1 MLIPRNK
8 KNPTN
13 NANNIRTNLLIYVH
27 NELIS
32 NQNNNI
38 LINSKHT
45 DTYCKKF
52 ENYVIVERDT
62 ITSSEKEYK
71 ILKERDELPL
81 FLVKLNL
88 NENIPVIL
96 KTKKIKLTKNPNK
109 NHSLDSCELYKNKDK
124 KQFENN
130 IRYLRTFSHLLK
142 SNTPLFKKQDSINKY
157 KSTIKRRKKYC
168 QKDSCSKLKFLL
180 NIDKE
185 ENQIKFQKVR
195 SDKNYI
201 NKYKSDTNIMLLK
214 AIQEN
219 RNFLTKTSYRREDIM
234 N

>member
-1 MLIPRNK
+1 
-8 KNPTN
+8 
-13 NANNIRTNLLIYVH
+13 
-27 NELIS
+27 
-32 NQNNNI
+32 
-38 LINSKHT
+38 
-45 DTYCKKF
+45 
-52 ENYVIVERDT
+52 
-62 ITSSEKEYK
+62 
-71 ILKERDELPL
+71 
-81 FLVKLNL
+81 L

-124 KQFENN
+124 KKFENN

-142 SNTPLFKKQDSINKY
+142 SNIPLFKKQDSINKY

-185 ENQIKFQKVR
+185 ENQIKFQKMR

-214 AIQEN
+214 AIKEN
-219 RNFLTKTSYRREDIM
+219 RNFLTNTSYRREDIM